1 MTWLPGG
8 PEALPHRVLAH
19 LFHHRSAP
27 RWAPTGSGTCH
38 ALPPLHR
45 AAPPSST
52 GTSSNA
58 PLLQRA
64 LPDCTSQ
71 ASRPQAMC
79 VPQYGA
85 TAGLTWFSAPGG
97 QEGLVS
103 HPPLGQCVLF
113 ASLNLNAGRAA
124 SQLPLPSF
132 RAHSTCLPCSAL
144 CTPPRPPPLSP
155 CHLAWPRRTA
165 PACTPSLP
173 WEAPGPRR
181 LRHTQWPGAHT
192 SPSVCQVLIRP
203 VGWV

>member
-27 RWAPTGSGTCH
+27 RWAPTSSGTCH

-58 PLLQRA
+58 PLLQRT

-85 TAGLTWFSAPGG
+85 TADLTWFSAPVG
-97 QEGLVS
+97 QDGLVS
-103 HPPLGQCVLF
+103 HPHPGTIC
-113 ASLNLNAGRAA
+113 
-124 SQLPLPSF
+124 
-132 RAHSTCLPCSAL
+132 AL
-144 CTPPRPPPLSP
+144 CIPESKSVLSP
-155 CHLAWPRRTA
+155 CRPRCLPASSLPLQSPFHL
-165 PACTPSLP
+165 PALLCTVSPPSLP
-173 WEAPGPRR
+173 ALHP
-181 LRHTQWPGAHT
+181 
-192 SPSVCQVLIRP
+192 
-203 VGWV
+203 